1 MNDVQTAPMVEFP
14 KRDFTRIPYRV
25 FTDDS
30 VYQREQEQIF
40 RGPTWNYLG
49 LDAEIANPGDFKS
62 TFVGDI
68 PVVLSRSE
76 DGKAHAFVNRCAHRG
91 AIVCRELRGNA
102 KHHTCVYHQ
111 WMYDAEGNLVGAPF
125 RRGISGKGGYPKDF
139 KLEDHGLEKLRVET
153 HAGFIFG
160 TFSETVAALAD
171 YLDAPM
177 RENLSRFATGPLRVL
192 GYARQK
198 VAANW
203 KLYADNLR
211 DGYHGTL
218 LHPFL
223 PTFGIFEPKF
233 EGAVEV
239 GNEGKHHI
247 LLAKRGKSEDMKHYK
262 GIGSYKPEMA
272 LEETGFMGQH
282 PEKTGAGES
291 NITVLTVFPNMVL
304 SQFGNNICA
313 RHFLPK
319 GPGHFELTWSFL
331 GYEDDDA
338 EMLDMRLKNVNMQG
352 PAGFVAMEDGEAC
365 ELVQKGIAGGADE
378 HGYVEM
384 GGREFELN
392 GDLNAEVGIRYFWR
406 EYAGIMDFPVASGG

>member
-1 MNDVQTAPMVEFP
+1 MSYPENMPEIEFP
-14 KRDFTRIPYRV
+14 RGDFTRIPFRV
-25 FTDDS
+25 FTDNS

-40 RGPTWNYLG
+40 RGPTWSYLG
-49 LDAEIANPGDFKS
+49 LAAEIAKPGDFKS
-62 TFVGDI
+62 TFVGDV
-68 PVVLSRSE
+68 PVVLSRGE
-76 DGKAHAFVNRCAHRG
+76 DGEAYAFVNRCAHRG

-139 KLEDHGLEKLRVET
+139 KLENHGLQKLRVES

-160 TFSETVAALAD
+160 TFSNSVAPLAE
-171 YLDAPM
+171 YLDTTM
-177 RENLSRFATGPLRVL
+177 RDNLSRFATGPLCVL
-192 GYARQK
+192 GYSRQK

-223 PTFGIFEPKF
+223 PTFGIFDPKF
-233 EGAVEV
+233 EGGADV
-239 GNEGKHHI
+239 GSGGKHHI
-247 LLAKRGKSEDMKHYK
+247 ILSRRGKSENMSHFD
-262 GIGSYKPEMA
+262 GIESYKPDLA
-272 LEETGFMGQH
+272 LEETGLLSQH
-282 PEKTGAGES
+282 PEKTGAAES

-304 SQFGNNICA
+304 SQMGNNICT

-319 GPGHFELTWSFL
+319 GPGHFELTWTFF

-338 EMLDMRLKNVNMQG
+338 EMQDQRLKNVNMQG

-365 ELVQKGIAGGADE
+365 ELVQRGIAGGLDKS
-378 HGYVEM
+378 GFVEM
-384 GGREFELN
+384 GGREFNMN

-406 EYAGIMDFPVASGG
+406 EYAGIMDFPVANG